1 MANNHKEKLEQAQ
14 KYVDSIKNQV
24 ALSKYRQGYHF
35 MAPASWIN
43 DPNGFIQYKGK
54 YHLFYQYNPYDS
66 KWGSMYWGHAESE
79 DLIKWNHL
87 PIALAPSEFY
97 DDDKDGGCFSGS
109 AVDDNGVLTLM
120 YTGTTTSEEGT
131 VQVQCIA
138 TSDDGVNFEKFE
150 GNPVI
155 LPNFIEGNRDFR
167 DPKVWKE
174 GDLWYVVIGTT
185 KNNEGRALL
194 YSSCDLRQWNF
205 VSVLAESHGEL
216 GSMWECPDFFKIGD
230 KHVLMLSPME
240 LGSTITMYLVGD
252 MDYSTGKFTWTEK
265 GKVDFGFD
273 FYAPQSLV
281 DDKGRRIVVGWANS
295 WPWMEWFT
303 DFGPNMEDK
312 WNGSMSLPREV
323 KLDERTGKLKF
334 IPVEEI
340 RNYRKEENKVQ
351 LNTLNGSKDIIINN
365 KDRYEMLFNIDLKA
379 TTAKELI
386 IKLRENKKGVAILRL
401 DIKNKKLIFDRN
413 NCDGY
418 NKGIKSCDLDLFEDT
433 LSVNIFS
440 DNISIE
446 VFTDDNK
453 VAMSNNIYPLECINK
468 VNLEAVDG
476 EIVFNSFDIWRI
488 EV

>member
-240 LGSTITMYLVGD
+240 LG
-252 MDYSTGKFTWTEK
+252 
-265 GKVDFGFD
+265 
-273 FYAPQSLV
+273 
-281 DDKGRRIVVGWANS
+281 IVIGWANS
-295 WPWMEWFT
+295 WPWMKCFT

-312 WNGSMSLPREV
+312 WNGAMSLPREV

-340 RNYRKEENKVQ
+340 RDYRKEENKVQ
-351 LNTLNGSKDIIINN
+351 LNTLNGSKDIIIRN

-386 IKLRENKKGVAILRL
+386 IKLREKGVAILRL

-453 VAMSNNIYPLECINK
+453 VAMSNNIYPLECSNK

>member
-1 MANNHKEKLEQAQ
+1 
-14 KYVDSIKNQV
+14 
-24 ALSKYRQGYHF
+24 
-35 MAPASWIN
+35 
-43 DPNGFIQYKGK
+43 
-54 YHLFYQYNPYDS
+54 
-66 KWGSMYWGHAESE
+66 
-79 DLIKWNHL
+79 
-87 PIALAPSEFY
+87 
-97 DDDKDGGCFSGS
+97 
-109 AVDDNGVLTLM
+109 
-120 YTGTTTSEEGT
+120 
-131 VQVQCIA
+131 
-138 TSDDGVNFEKFE
+138 
-150 GNPVI
+150 
-155 LPNFIEGNRDFR
+155 
-167 DPKVWKE
+167 
-174 GDLWYVVIGTT
+174 
-185 KNNEGRALL
+185 
-194 YSSCDLRQWNF
+194 
-205 VSVLAESHGEL
+205 
-216 GSMWECPDFFKIGD
+216 
-230 KHVLMLSPME
+230 ME

-453 VAMSNNIYPLECINK
+453 VAMSNNIYPLECSNK

>member
-1 MANNHKEKLEQAQ
+1 MQPQFNN
-14 KYVDSIKNQV
+14 S
-24 ALSKYRQGYHF
+24 
-35 MAPASWIN
+35 
-43 DPNGFIQYKGK
+43 
-54 YHLFYQYNPYDS
+54 
-66 KWGSMYWGHAESE
+66 
-79 DLIKWNHL
+79 
-87 PIALAPSEFY
+87 
-97 DDDKDGGCFSGS
+97 S
-109 AVDDNGVLTLM
+109 A
-120 YTGTTTSEEGT
+120 
-131 VQVQCIA
+131 A

-476 EIVFNSFDIWRI
+476 EIVFNSFDIWTI